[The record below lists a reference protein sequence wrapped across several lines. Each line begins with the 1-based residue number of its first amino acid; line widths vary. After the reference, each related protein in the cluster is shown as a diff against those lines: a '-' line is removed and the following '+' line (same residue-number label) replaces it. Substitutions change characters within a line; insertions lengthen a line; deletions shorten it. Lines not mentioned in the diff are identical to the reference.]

1 MLWLLLSLPEK
12 TGKLKK
18 EMRTTSRS
26 YANPDNESLPG
37 KSHPKLSTGAGSRE
51 KPNGAIGKE

>member
-1 MLWLLLSLPEK
+1 MLWSLLSLPEK

-18 EMRTTSRS
+18 EMRITNRS
-26 YANPDNESLPG
+26 YANPDNESLPD
-37 KSHPKLSTGAGSRE
+37 KFHPKLSTGARSRE